1 MDGVGGIGSRR
12 TEVLAHRGYHAGGI
26 AENSLGSFDAAL
38 SLGAD
43 RIETDVRRTRD
54 GVLVIY
60 HDTELPDGR
69 KLSEVDF
76 AALPSLADGQPIP
89 TLVELAEFAR
99 QRNAKLAVELK
110 EAGYERLAMEQLA
123 SRVPRENLEVISF
136 NRDSIEAVEDWDPTV
151 RTGLLEP
158 RLPAWLRS
166 SPVYGISR
174 WVMNAL
180 DWHPSLSAAAKV
192 GADYVSVEHRM
203 ATASFIDAA
212 HERGLPV
219 NAWTVNDPARMR
231 ELIRDGVDAIVTDR
245 TDLAVQLRG
254 QGGTAPALPTAPPL
268 PAAS

>member
-1 MDGVGGIGSRR
+1 MDGVGGIGIRR
-12 TEVLAHRGYHAGGI
+12 TEVLAHRGYHASGI

-38 SLGAD
+38 ALGAD

-60 HDTELPDGR
+60 HDKELPDGR

-76 AALPSLADGQPIP
+76 AALPTLPDGQPIP

-110 EAGYERLAMEQLA
+110 EEGYEQLAMEQLA
-123 SRVPRENLEVISF
+123 ARVPRENLEVISF
-136 NRDSIEAVEDWDPTV
+136 SRDSIEAVEDWDPSV

-192 GADYVSVEHRM
+192 GADYVSVEHQM
-203 ATASFIDAA
+203 ATPRFIAEA
-212 HERGLPV
+212 RERGMGV
-219 NAWTVNDPARMR
+219 HAWTVDDPDRMR
-231 ELIRDGVDAIVTDR
+231 ELIDAGIQGLVTDR
-245 TDLAVQLRG
+245 PDLALQLRD
-254 QGGTAPALPTAPPL
+254 GG
-268 PAAS
+268 AAAGAQLLAAA